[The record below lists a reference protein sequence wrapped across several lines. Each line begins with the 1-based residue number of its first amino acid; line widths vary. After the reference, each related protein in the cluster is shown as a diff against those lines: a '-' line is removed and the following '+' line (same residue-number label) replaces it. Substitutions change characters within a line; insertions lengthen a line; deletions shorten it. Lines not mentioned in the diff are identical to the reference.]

1 MVLGGVIRTC
11 EKSQHIHWYAC
22 AFRPAQAGL
31 YQDLGKIWGQTLIII
46 IRKCEARTIP
56 PKNAS
61 SQKNQQILSFQQ
73 KI

>member
-1 MVLGGVIRTC
+1 M
-11 EKSQHIHWYAC
+11 SQTLSDSFARDLIV
-22 AFRPAQAGL
+22 GDL
-31 YQDLGKIWGQTLIII
+31 YRRFPKDRIWGQTLIII
-46 IRKCEARTIP
+46 IIIRKCETRTIL